1 LRPKI
6 PAKPIRRLSKG
17 GQLRPRILIYD
28 DNEILLS
35 TLKFVFS
42 ERGYEVFAFSE
53 PKMCQAFDS
62 VDLTCPADLACE
74 DVIISDVNMP
84 TKNGIDLIKER
95 QQRGCKIK
103 YRALMSADWT
113 DSDLKSAHELDCYI
127 FHKPFDLAEMLE
139 WLDDCRD
146 ELNREGISATT
157 GSAGDME
164 KTPQRNQRRALQ
176 RAADL

>member
-1 LRPKI
+1 MPKI
-6 PAKPIRRLSKG
+6 TGKPIRRLTKG
-17 GQLRPRILIYD
+17 EQLRPRILIYE

-42 ERGYEVFAFSE
+42 ELGYEVFAFSE

-62 VDLTCPADLACE
+62 VDLTCPADLACA

-84 TKNGIDLIKER
+84 TKSGLDLIKER
-95 QQRGCKIK
+95 QQKGCKIK

-127 FHKPFDLAEMLE
+127 FHKPFDLKEMLR
-139 WLDDCRD
+139 WLDGCRD
-146 ELNREGISATT
+146 ELNRERKSVTT
-157 GSAGDME
+157 ANAGDAG
-164 KTPQRNQRRALQ
+164 KAPRRDRGHALQ
-176 RAADL
+176 RVADL